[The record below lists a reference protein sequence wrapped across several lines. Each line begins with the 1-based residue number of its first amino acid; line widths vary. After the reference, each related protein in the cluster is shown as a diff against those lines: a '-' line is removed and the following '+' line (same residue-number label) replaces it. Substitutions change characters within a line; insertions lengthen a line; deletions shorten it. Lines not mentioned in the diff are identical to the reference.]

1 MKSKLR
7 LTVGMVLGVA
17 AMGAYADT
25 SVWSEFRGSAR
36 DGTSAATGL
45 PLTWSETENIKWKTE
60 LPGIGH
66 SSPVVANGRIWL
78 THCPDKGKSQHVLC
92 VDFETGKI
100 LRDIKLFSYDSTKEL
115 YHNMNSHATPTPIV
129 EGNRVYVTFGNPGT
143 ACLNAETGEVIWQR
157 TDITN
162 QYFDVGA
169 ASCPTLYGNKI
180 IIQCDGQP
188 NAARFVIALDKNTG
202 ETLWRTDRTYP
213 NNEVPGYTHASCMPL
228 LVKVGDKEQLISPGA
243 HGVRSYD
250 VETGEEL
257 WVARYGGWSVVPR
270 PVTDGKLVFICAG
283 VVREAMM
290 AIRLDQAKGDITGTD
305 AIAWS
310 TTTKR
315 IIPDM
320 PSPLLINNRF
330 YTLAAGRLNCLD
342 PATGNEIWSANI
354 PKQHLASPVV
364 CGEGRA
370 YLFNVEGG
378 ATIVELGDTFKQLA
392 SNQLD
397 VSGGLLYASPAI
409 VGKSLIV
416 RTSTH
421 LYRIEDA
428 GK

>member
-1 MKSKLR
+1 MKGKLR
-7 LTVGMVLGVA
+7 LTVGMVLGVT

-60 LPGIGH
+60 LPGVGH
-66 SSPVVANGRIWL
+66 SSPAVANGRIWL
-78 THCPDKGKSQHVLC
+78 TQCPDKGKSQHVLC

-100 LRDIKLFSYDSTKEL
+100 LKDIKLFSYDATGEI
-115 YHNMNSHATPTPIV
+115 YHSMNSYATPTPIV

-169 ASCPTLYGNKI
+169 ASCPALYGNKI

-188 NAARFVIALDKNTG
+188 NAARFVIALDKDTG
-202 ETLWRTDRTYP
+202 KTLWRTDRTFL

-257 WVARYGGWSVVPR
+257 WIARYRGWSVVPR
-270 PVTDGKLVFICAG
+270 PVSDGKMVFVCAG
-283 VVREAMM
+283 VVNPAML
-290 AIRLDQAKGDITGTD
+290 AIHLDKAKGDITDTD

-310 TTTKR
+310 TNKKV
-315 IIPDM
+315 PDM
-320 PSPLLINNRF
+320 PSPLLINDRF
-330 YTLAAGRLNCLD
+330 YTVAAGRLSCIE
-342 PATGNEIWSANI
+342 PATGKEIWSESI
-354 PKQHLASPVV
+354 PKQHLASPVSA
-364 CGEGRA
+364 EGRI
-370 YLFNVEGG
+370 YLFNIEGG
-378 ATIVELGDTFKQLA
+378 ATVVALGDTFQVLA
-392 SNQLD
+392 SNKLD
-397 VSGGLLYASPAI
+397 VGGGLLYASPAI